1 MGTVDITVS
10 VIDDWTFL
18 GNSTW
23 LTGDITDNVLGTSV
37 LGNDSVI
44 IAQLLTT
51 DGQVFDLANG
61 LLNNT
66 TGSYNLSIIAPTVIP
81 SSV

>member
-1 MGTVDITVS
+1 MIP
-10 VIDDWTFL
+10 
-18 GNSTW
+18 
-23 LTGDITDNVLGTSV
+23 
-37 LGNDSVI
+37 VI

-61 LLNNT
+61 MLNNT

-81 SSV
+81 SSVYDVEVLAEFDSV